1 MYIPKHFEV
10 TDRDVLCAFI
20 NENAFGQ
27 LVSTV
32 GGKLFSTHMP
42 FLLSDDKTR
51 LTGHVARL
59 NPQHAELDGQEVL
72 VTLQGPHDYISP
84 SWYASAGVPTWNY
97 QAVHIYGR
105 GRVFDDTDALRSVV
119 AALTEKYEAAY
130 ERPWQPDY
138 KAAMLSAIVGV
149 EVTISEIQG
158 KFKLSQNRPAQDQR
172 QVVTQLKAQGADA
185 LAAAMERYLG
195 SE

>member
-32 GGKLFSTHMP
+32 GGRLFSTHMP
-42 FLLSDDKTR
+42 FLLSDDSTR
-51 LTGHVARL
+51 LIGHVARL
-59 NPQHAELDGQEVL
+59 NPQHTELDGQEVL
-72 VTLQGPHDYISP
+72 ITLQGPHDYISP

-97 QAVHIYGR
+97 QAVHVYGR

-119 AALTEKYEAAY
+119 AALTEKYEAAF

>member
-32 GGKLFSTHMP
+32 GGRLFSTHMP
-42 FLLSDDKTR
+42 FLLSDDSTR
-51 LTGHVARL
+51 LIGHIARQ

-72 VTLQGPHDYISP
+72 ITLQGPHDYISP

-97 QAVHIYGR
+97 QAVHVYGR

>member
-32 GGKLFSTHMP
+32 GGRLFSTHMP
-42 FLLSDDKTR
+42 FLLSDDSTR
-51 LTGHVARL
+51 LIGHVARL
-59 NPQHAELDGQEVL
+59 NPQHTELDGQEVL
-72 VTLQGPHDYISP
+72 ITLQGPHDYISP

>member
-32 GGKLFSTHMP
+32 GGRLFSTHMP
-42 FLLSDDKTR
+42 FLLSDDSTR
-51 LTGHVARL
+51 IIGHIARQ
-59 NPQHAELDGQEVL
+59 NPQHAELDDQEVL
-72 VTLQGPHDYISP
+72 ITLQGHHDYISP

-119 AALTEKYEAAY
+119 AALTEKYEAAF

-195 SE
+195 PE

>member
-32 GGKLFSTHMP
+32 GGRLFSTHMP
-42 FLLSDDKTR
+42 FLLSDDSTR
-51 LTGHVARL
+51 LIGHVARL
-59 NPQHAELDGQEVL
+59 NPQHTELDGQEVL
-72 VTLQGPHDYISP
+72 ITLQGPHDYISP

-97 QAVHIYGR
+97 QAVQVYGR

-119 AALTEKYEAAY
+119 AALTEKYEAAF

>member
-32 GGKLFSTHMP
+32 GGRLFSTHMP
-42 FLLSDDKTR
+42 FLLSDDSTR
-51 LTGHVARL
+51 LIGHIARQ

-72 VTLQGPHDYISP
+72 ITLQGPHDYISP

>member
-32 GGKLFSTHMP
+32 GGRLFSTHMP
-42 FLLSDDKTR
+42 FLLSDDSTR
-51 LTGHVARL
+51 LIGHIARQ

-72 VTLQGPHDYISP
+72 ITLQGPHDYISP

-195 SE
+195 PE

>member
-32 GGKLFSTHMP
+32 GGRLFSTHMP
-42 FLLSDDKTR
+42 FLLSDDSTR
-51 LTGHVARL
+51 LIGHVARL
-59 NPQHAELDGQEVL
+59 NPQHTELDGQEVL
-72 VTLQGPHDYISP
+72 ITLQGPHDYISP

-119 AALTEKYEAAY
+119 AALTEKYEAAF

>member
-32 GGKLFSTHMP
+32 GGRLFSTHMP
-42 FLLSDDKTR
+42 FLLSDDSTR
-51 LTGHVARL
+51 LIGHVARL
-59 NPQHAELDGQEVL
+59 NPQHTELDGQEVL
-72 VTLQGPHDYISP
+72 ITLQGPHDYISP

-119 AALTEKYEAAY
+119 AALTEKYEAAF

-195 SE
+195 PE

>member
-32 GGKLFSTHMP
+32 GGRLFSTHMP
-42 FLLSDDKTR
+42 FLLSDDSTR
-51 LTGHVARL
+51 LIGHIARQ

-72 VTLQGPHDYISP
+72 ITLQGPHDYISP

-97 QAVHIYGR
+97 QAVHVYGR

-119 AALTEKYEAAY
+119 AALTEKYEAAF

>member
-32 GGKLFSTHMP
+32 GGRLFSTHMP
-42 FLLSDDKTR
+42 FLLSDDSTR
-51 LTGHVARL
+51 LIGHIARQ

-72 VTLQGPHDYISP
+72 ITLQGPHDYISP

-119 AALTEKYEAAY
+119 AALTEKYEAAF

>member
-32 GGKLFSTHMP
+32 GGRLFSTHMP
-42 FLLSDDKTR
+42 FLLSDDSTR
-51 LTGHVARL
+51 LIGHVARL
-59 NPQHAELDGQEVL
+59 NPQHTELDGQEVL
-72 VTLQGPHDYISP
+72 ITLQGPHDYISP

-195 SE
+195 PE

>member
-32 GGKLFSTHMP
+32 GGRLFSTHMP
-42 FLLSDDKTR
+42 FLLSDDSTR
-51 LTGHVARL
+51 LIGHVAML
-59 NPQHAELDGQEVL
+59 NPQHTELDGQEVL
-72 VTLQGPHDYISP
+72 ITLQGPHDYISP

-119 AALTEKYEAAY
+119 AALTEKYEAAF